1 MNTPTGATRS
11 GRGATKLWIA
21 AALIVLSALVGWVFV
36 QHRGAAG
43 LVERADCALPD
54 DRNARHPG
62 MVWIPDGRFLIGGRV
77 YKEEGPQADRS
88 VQGFWMDRTEVTNA
102 QFAEFVKAT
111 GYITRAEKAVDP
123 RLYPS
128 LPPDMQQAG
137 AVVFTMPT
145 DVSRG
150 GDITQWWKYRP
161 GANWKSPDGPGSS
174 IANRPA
180 HPAVALTFEDA
191 LAYAQWKG
199 RDLPTE
205 AEWEWAARAGQAEP
219 DTASLAAPASA
230 NTWQGLFPMVNLRE
244 DGFAVL
250 APVGCFSPNAYGLFD
265 MIGNV
270 WELTRDVY
278 LPFHANDALPQA
290 QPLGRAPFIAR
301 APTHRVIKG
310 GSYLCAQNYC
320 MRYRA
325 AARQGQEEDLATGHI
340 GFRTVLRSKAADR

>member
-21 AALIVLSALVGWVFV
+21 AAVLVLGLLAGWAVV
-36 QHRGAAG
+36 QHRSAG
-43 LVERADCALPD
+43 LAERTDCALPD
-54 DRNARHPG
+54 DRSAPYPG
-62 MVWIPDGRFLIGGRV
+62 MVWIPAGRFLIGGLV

-111 GYITRAEKAVDP
+111 GYVTRAEKPVDP
-123 RLYPS
+123 RLYPG

-137 AVVFTMPT
+137 AVVFTPPT
-145 DVSRG
+145 DFSRG

-161 GANWKSPDGPGSS
+161 GASWKSPDGPGTSS
-174 IANRPA
+174 VAKPSY
-180 HPAVALTFEDA
+180 PVVALSFEDA
-191 LAYAQWKG
+191 MAYAQWKG

-205 AEWEWAARAGQAEP
+205 AEWEWAARAEQAEP
-219 DTASLAAPASA
+219 EAANLAAPASA

-244 DGFAVL
+244 DGFAGL
-250 APVGCFSPNAYGLFD
+250 APVGCFSPNAFGLFD

-278 LPFHANDALPQA
+278 LPFHAKDAASQA
-290 QPLGRAPFIAR
+290 QPVGRAPFAAQ
-301 APTHRVIKG
+301 APTQRVIKG

-325 AARQGQEEDLATGHI
+325 AARQGQEDDLATGHI